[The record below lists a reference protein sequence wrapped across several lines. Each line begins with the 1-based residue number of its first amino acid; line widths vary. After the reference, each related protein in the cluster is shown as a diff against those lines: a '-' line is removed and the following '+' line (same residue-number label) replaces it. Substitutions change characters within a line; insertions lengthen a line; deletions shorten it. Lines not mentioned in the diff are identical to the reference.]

1 MLRSLLRLNLSF
13 ILIFFAIMP
22 ASGEQFD
29 KGMNGKVSMAGEI
42 LNSACDIE
50 LQNHF
55 QTIKMANDTVS
66 QIWRTGYGNTTTFSM
81 LLTGCPVSA
90 GSDGDQT
97 QHYIRLTFDGPIEKG
112 LIKVLGDV
120 QGVGLEIL
128 DSNGIP
134 IQLGKATAP
143 YIVDSNNM
151 RLDYG
156 LRLKTNQ
163 TDFKLGDYSSVIRYK
178 IDYF

>member
-1 MLRSLLRLNLSF
+1 MLKCLQRLNFTF
-13 ILIFFAIMP
+13 ILIFISISP
-22 ASGEQFD
+22 VLGEQFD

-55 QTIKMANDTVS
+55 QTIEMAHDNVGE
-66 QIWRTGYGNTTTFSM
+66 ILRTGYGQTTVFSIF
-81 LLTGCPVSA
+81 LTGCPVSA
-90 GSDGDQT
+90 GSDGDKT
-97 QHYIRLTFDGPIEKG
+97 QHYLRLTFDGPIDNG

-120 QGVGLEIL
+120 HGVGIEIL
-128 DSNGIP
+128 DSSGIP
-134 IQLGKATAP
+134 IALGKATPP
-143 YIVDSNNM
+143 YLVDTNNM

-156 LRLKTNQ
+156 LRLKSNRTG
-163 TDFKLGDYSSVIRYK
+163 FKLGDYSSVIRYR